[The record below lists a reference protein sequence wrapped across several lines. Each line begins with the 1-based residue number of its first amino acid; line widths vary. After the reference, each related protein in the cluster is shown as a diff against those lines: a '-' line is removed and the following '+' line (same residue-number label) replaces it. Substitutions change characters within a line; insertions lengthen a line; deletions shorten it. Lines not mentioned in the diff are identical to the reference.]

1 MMLRYIVELL
11 LDISNEREGEVTK
24 TIVEGKELAVEDL
37 VKRGQ
42 ENWPNH
48 SIVKLAATNI
58 KIRVIKP
65 SQA

>member
-37 VKRGQ
+37 VKGR
-42 ENWPNH
+42 
-48 SIVKLAATNI
+48 
-58 KIRVIKP
+58 
-65 SQA
+65 